1 MLIYVLV
8 LCYDKTLYSAW
19 CFSFFCIILLKIKNT
34 KLVTFYFIVI
44 VFLILACFDLPIN
57 CCFQAASPLFLHC
70 FFFFFAVCCCSFP
83 QSVLVFIIYNW
94 QWGPNPPYLIK
105 SHLYC
110 LHFLFFKFCSTPFPH
125 SFCSLFLCLNKWS
138 CYI

>member
-8 LCYDKTLYSAW
+8 LCYDKSLYSAW

-34 KLVTFYFIVI
+34 KLVTFYFIVM
-44 VFLILACFDLPIN
+44 VFLILALLWFTNQLLFSSCFST
-57 CCFQAASPLFLHC
+57 FSPL
-70 FFFFFAVCCCSFP
+70 FFFFFAVCCCTYP

-94 QWGPNPPYLIK
+94 LWGPNPPYLIK

-110 LHFLFFKFCSTPFPH
+110 LHFLFFKFCSTPLPH